1 MDATRL
7 RTGWLKELNQNLT
20 PNFMKAESQ
29 VKQIFDYLMNGCR
42 LTGLE
47 AIKKF
52 GSIKLSNR
60 IGEAEKRYGVTI
72 DNGRRSRPAL
82 ERRRSWSITLT
93 RGRNDRH
100 RTHPKDQAQRPSL
113 Y

>member
-1 MDATRL
+1 
-7 RTGWLKELNQNLT
+7 
-20 PNFMKAESQ
+20 MKAESQ

-72 DNGRRSRPAL
+72 DR
-82 ERRRSWSITLT
+82 EWKEIKT
-93 RGRNDRH
+93 RFGKKEVMEYYINQ
-100 RTHPKDQAQRPSL
+100 KMK
-113 Y
+113 